1 MRVIIKPDYEQV
13 TDWAATYIAY
23 RINRARPT
31 PAKPFVLGLPMGDTP
46 KGMYKKLVELN
57 RAGKLS
63 FANVVIFCMNEFI
76 GLEKNAPQSCQS
88 YMDEY
93 LLKHVDTKAA
103 NIYILDG
110 RTKNYEKE
118 CSNFELA
125 IRQKGG
131 IDLFVGGVGADG
143 HIAFNEPFSSLD
155 SHTRVKTL
163 TTETMKIKAK
173 LFGGDISKVPHT
185 VLTVGTGTIMDAR
198 EVMLL
203 ATGAAK
209 AEATRA
215 AIEGSVNHRWAVSA
229 LQMHRHG
236 IYVCDEDAASKLEQE
251 TVSYLKDIERNARL
265 ILPPP
270 AGLNRSSCCAL
281 KLCSCCG
288 RKQTS
293 RIVSFQGNFC
303 LRKRRCS
310 ASVFRACVNWPNH
323 GSRREKPENIWR
335 FPVRVCFIMKNLC
348 FTPS

>member
-93 LLKHVDTKAA
+93 LLKHVDTKAV

-229 LQMHRHG
+229 LQTHRHG

-251 TVSYLKDIERNARL
+251 TVSYLKDIERNAY
-265 ILPPP
+265 
-270 AGLNRSSCCAL
+270 
-281 KLCSCCG
+281 
-288 RKQTS
+288 
-293 RIVSFQGNFC
+293 
-303 LRKRRCS
+303 
-310 ASVFRACVNWPNH
+310 
-323 GSRREKPENIWR
+323 
-335 FPVRVCFIMKNLC
+335 
-348 FTPS
+348 

>member
-31 PAKPFVLGLPMGDTP
+31 PVKPFVLGLPMGDTP

-173 LFGGDISKVPHT
+173 LFGGDIS
-185 VLTVGTGTIMDAR
+185 L
-198 EVMLL
+198 
-203 ATGAAK
+203 
-209 AEATRA
+209 
-215 AIEGSVNHRWAVSA
+215 S
-229 LQMHRHG
+229 
-236 IYVCDEDAASKLEQE
+236 
-251 TVSYLKDIERNARL
+251 L
-265 ILPPP
+265 IH
-270 AGLNRSSCCAL
+270 
-281 KLCSCCG
+281 
-288 RKQTS
+288 
-293 RIVSFQGNFC
+293 I
-303 LRKRRCS
+303 
-310 ASVFRACVNWPNH
+310 
-323 GSRREKPENIWR
+323 
-335 FPVRVCFIMKNLC
+335 
-348 FTPS
+348 

>member
-131 IDLFVGGVGADG
+131 IDYRLFFICISVQVAPHVLHPVEDMPG
-143 HIAFNEPFSSLD
+143 FPLLRSLKNQVFYKMVH
-155 SHTRVKTL
+155 S
-163 TTETMKIKAK
+163 
-173 LFGGDISKVPHT
+173 
-185 VLTVGTGTIMDAR
+185 
-198 EVMLL
+198 LL
-203 ATGAAK
+203 
-209 AEATRA
+209 
-215 AIEGSVNHRWAVSA
+215 I
-229 LQMHRHG
+229 L
-236 IYVCDEDAASKLEQE
+236 
-251 TVSYLKDIERNARL
+251 RL
-265 ILPPP
+265 I
-270 AGLNRSSCCAL
+270 ARSGIDGKATIS
-281 KLCSCCG
+281 
-288 RKQTS
+288 
-293 RIVSFQGNFC
+293 
-303 LRKRRCS
+303 
-310 ASVFRACVNWPNH
+310 H
-323 GSRREKPENIWR
+323 
-335 FPVRVCFIMKNLC
+335 VCRTGGMNK
-348 FTPS
+348 S